1 MSDSKVNPANEV
13 EGIPV
18 GFRPMT
24 SAVLRLQVPE
34 RSGFHRH
41 WFRGTPERINRAM
54 QAGYKFVDDTGETV
68 NVRSFDL
75 AGDSNKDGNSDLGS
89 RISVISGDDLESN
102 GQPGRLYLM
111 ECPNHLYEIGQKI
124 LAERNESVAEAIRGG
139 TTGKLE
145 SGETSGDV
153 AKRYVKGTV
162 PDLFNPSKRRT

>member
-1 MSDSKVNPANEV
+1 MSDKKVNPANEV

-34 RSGFHRH
+34 RDGFHRH

-54 QAGYKFVDDTGETV
+54 QAGYRFVDDTGETV

-75 AGDSNKDGNSDLGS
+75 AGDSEKDGNSDLGS

-124 LAERNESVAEAIRGG
+124 LADRNESVAEAIRGG
-139 TTGKLE
+139 TTGKLQN
-145 SGETSGDV
+145 GETNKDAGQ
-153 AKRYVKGTV
+153 RYVKGTV
-162 PDLFNPSKRRT
+162 PDLFNPSTRRT